1 MNHNIIIIGG
11 GIAGLRLA
19 SLLQKENIPYKILEA
34 REHLGGRVL
43 TQIED
48 EKNYFDLGP
57 TWYWPEKEPTITQ
70 LIKDLNIPTMEQ
82 FNNGKSLLQ
91 LSNDSN
97 IKSFDSDAVNSKSY
111 RIIGGV
117 KKLIDVLKKIFPMNR
132 YILIQ

>member
-1 MNHNIIIIGG
+1 MNDHIIIIGG

-57 TWYWPEKEPTITQ
+57 TWY
-70 LIKDLNIPTMEQ
+70 
-82 FNNGKSLLQ
+82 
-91 LSNDSN
+91 
-97 IKSFDSDAVNSKSY
+97 
-111 RIIGGV
+111 
-117 KKLIDVLKKIFPMNR
+117 
-132 YILIQ
+132 